1 MSRISRHAA
10 AGENPAS
17 FKPPVE
23 ETHGRKIVKGLFCAG
38 VALSAI
44 LCAPHVSA
52 ASVYADQQTKKITVG
67 TGESYGTVNGD
78 VYGGHGSENA
88 SESDSV
94 SGYTVEIK
102 EGAVVE
108 KVNPSY
114 GGSVLGGFIGQSN
127 DGRAITENTVEMT
140 GGTVG
145 RSIHGGYSL
154 GNGVVRNNTVDI
166 KGGQVT
172 ETVHGGYSN
181 GSGNVTENKVFVSS
195 GEVGKAVFGGLADKN
210 STGVVQN
217 NEVNITGGTLSED
230 VRGGQSDGS
239 GEVKENIVTI
249 SGEKTTVN
257 GTVYGGYSK
266 GSGAV
271 SNNTVTMTGGKV
283 EKEVRGGYSN
293 GSGDVTEN
301 EVFVKGG
308 TVSKTIFGGF
318 AGEKSNG
325 EVKGNTV
332 TIEGGTISEKV
343 RGGYSNGA
351 GSVIGNEVTM
361 TGGEVK
367 GNVYGGYSNGSG
379 NAESNTVTINGG
391 SVLDGIRGGQSAG
404 GTVTGNTIDL
414 NGGTVSGRIYAGYS
428 NNGTVTSN
436 TINLNGANGIDITG
450 AWLIGSGQHVAT
462 GQNGNTLN
470 IRNFKGRAQNIGNF
484 DRINLDL
491 AGLTLRAGDPII
503 VLTEKETTR
512 LGNSTIHLHTAQKAI
527 AHTNSALVPRYEVIK
542 NKTDA
547 GLTAENV
554 KYEKGQ
560 ITVRQNGALQALYKV
575 EWDGPGIDSVD
586 GDSINLVKTG
596 ETEIVP
602 GTETMNESRLA
613 LTDFLNAA
621 GDFILD
627 RKLQCSLREDGSIP
641 ETCFYGAVSGGD
653 LHHDLNGNKA
663 WAHTTGTHWFL
674 GIRSKLNE
682 KQDTEKD
689 LNGALYIEAGWGN
702 IDTHNRWAKGNGDIH
717 YYGIGAI
724 GERKQKE
731 GDWKGTYL
739 QAHARIGRAFS
750 DYNSRLK
757 DGSGEKLDYDKNST
771 YYGAELEIG
780 REWQYHPDYMLDSY
794 LKYRWLHLN
803 GFNTEING
811 ADHKLDDIDSHRTRL
826 GTRLNYTAEKTGMPY
841 IGIAWEHEF
850 DGNARGS
857 VMGYSLKDTSLKGDS
872 GVLELGVKFVP
883 SEKSRWNYDFTIEG
897 YVGQREGV
905 MGNFVVNYL
914 F

>member
-1 MSRISRHAA
+1 MRK
-10 AGENPAS
+10 
-17 FKPPVE
+17 KP
-23 ETHGRKIVKGLFCAG
+23 GRKIVKGLFCAG
-38 VALSAI
+38 VALSAV
-44 LCAPHVSA
+44 LCAPCASAKDEVVSA
-52 ASVYADQQTKKITVG
+52 DTKNLTVSSKVEGNVLAGGYTTDETVSGNKITIVSG
-67 TGESYGTVNGD
+67 AEIATYTDASGEHGGY
-78 VYGGHGSENA
+78 VYGG
-88 SESDSV
+88 
-94 SGYTVEIK
+94 
-102 EGAVVE
+102 
-108 KVNPSY
+108 
-114 GGSVLGGFIGQSN
+114 QS
-127 DGRAITENTVEMT
+127 T
-140 GGTVG
+140 
-145 RSIHGGYSL
+145 
-154 GNGVVRNNTVDI
+154 
-166 KGGQVT
+166 
-172 ETVHGGYSN
+172 
-181 GSGNVTENKVFVSS
+181 
-195 GEVGKAVFGGLADKN
+195 
-210 STGVVQN
+210 
-217 NEVNITGGTLSED
+217 
-230 VRGGQSDGS
+230 
-239 GEVKENIVTI
+239 
-249 SGEKTTVN
+249 
-257 GTVYGGYSK
+257 

-271 SNNTVTMTGGKV
+271 N
-283 EKEVRGGYSN
+283 
-293 GSGDVTEN
+293 
-301 EVFVKGG
+301 
-308 TVSKTIFGGF
+308 
-318 AGEKSNG
+318 
-325 EVKGNTV
+325 
-332 TIEGGTISEKV
+332 
-343 RGGYSNGA
+343 
-351 GSVIGNEVTM
+351 
-361 TGGEVK
+361 
-367 GNVYGGYSNGSG
+367 
-379 NAESNTVTINGG
+379 SNTVTINGG
-391 SVLDGIRGGQSAG
+391 SVASGIRGGQSAG
-404 GTVTGNTIDL
+404 GAVTG
-414 NGGTVSGRIYAGYS
+414 
-428 NNGTVTSN
+428 N
-436 TINLNGANGIDITG
+436 TINLNGKNGQTGEIDITE
-450 AWLIGSGQHVAT
+450 AWLYGSNATAT
-462 GQNGNTLN
+462 GQNNNTLN

-484 DRINLDL
+484 DRIDLDL

-527 AHTNSALVPRYEVIK
+527 AHTNSTLVPRYEVIK

-560 ITVRQNGALQALYKV
+560 ITVREKGALQALYKV

-586 GDSINLVKTG
+586 GDSIDLVKTG
-596 ETEIVP
+596 ETEVVP
-602 GTETMNESRLA
+602 GTETVNESRLA

-689 LNGALYIEAGWGN
+689 LNGALYVEAGWGN
-702 IDTHNRWAKGNGDIH
+702 VDTHNRWAKGNGNIH

-731 GDWKGTYL
+731 GDWKGAYL

-771 YYGAELEIG
+771 YYGAGLEIG

-826 GTRLNYTAEKTGMPY
+826 GSRLNYTAEKTGMPY